1 MTTESNQKSALSP
14 TYAKVLFYVALLLLM
29 AIALYPMH
37 DILPESALIHDK
49 LDHFA
54 AFCVLSWLIQRAYG
68 EKNLF
73 VKVSVLVVY
82 GALIEAAQFFVP
94 YRVVSFLDLLA
105 DCAGILF
112 AFCMMA
118 LFGRISGTVKK

>member
-1 MTTESNQKSALSP
+1 MTIESNQKSAPSP
-14 TYAKVLFYVALLLLM
+14 PYAKVLFYLTLVLLM
-29 AIALYPMH
+29 AIALYPIQ
-37 DILPESALIHDK
+37 DILPESTLIHDK
-49 LDHFA
+49 LNHFA

-73 VKVSVLVVY
+73 VKVSVLVAY

-94 YRVVSFLDLLA
+94 YREVSFLDLLA

-112 AFCMMA
+112 AFGMMA
-118 LFGRISGTVKK
+118 LFRRISGPARK